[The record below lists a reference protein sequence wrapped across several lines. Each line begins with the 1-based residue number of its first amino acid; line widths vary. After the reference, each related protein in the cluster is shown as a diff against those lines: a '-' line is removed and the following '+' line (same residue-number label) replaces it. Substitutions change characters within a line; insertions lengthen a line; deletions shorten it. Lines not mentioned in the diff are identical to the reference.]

1 MAKKADNKKLFFLI
15 ALVFAV
21 AAVAMNFL
29 PMIKFHQDLVLEGSY
44 NEVKY
49 TGFNLMFGS
58 EKVVGKAYSALGVAV
73 DYTGST
79 KLVVVSLIA
88 GILTVL
94 GLVAGLLVKII
105 NKKQQN
111 IVKFVSFGCFVAA
124 AILIFALTKAS
135 FVSAN
140 EINENLTQY
149 YSLGIGAI
157 LGGIFNGIAGVG
169 VLLS

>member
-21 AAVAMNFL
+21 AAIAMNFL
-29 PMIKFHQDLVLEGSY
+29 PMIKFHQDLLLEGSY
-44 NEVKY
+44 NELKY
-49 TGFNLMFGS
+49 SGFNLMFGS
-58 EKVVGKAYSALGVAV
+58 EKVVGKTYSALGVTV

-105 NKKQQN
+105 NKKQQS
-111 IVKFVSFGCFVAA
+111 IVKFVSLGCFVAA
-124 AILIFALTKAS
+124 AILIFALTKVS

-157 LGGIFNGIAGVG
+157 LGGIFNGIAGAG
-169 VLLS
+169 ILLS